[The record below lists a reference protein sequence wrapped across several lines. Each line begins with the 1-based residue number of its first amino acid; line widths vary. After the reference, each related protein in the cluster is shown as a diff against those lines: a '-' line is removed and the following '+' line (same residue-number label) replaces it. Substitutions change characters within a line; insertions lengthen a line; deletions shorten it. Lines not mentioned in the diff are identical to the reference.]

1 MVLFNVFYFIYL
13 NKGGKKIK
21 GIYKEW
27 LIDICMCDEFWLIW
41 FKYIN

>member
-1 MVLFNVFYFIYL
+1 MVLFNVFILFIYI
-13 NKGGKKIK
+13 KGEKDN